1 MNIDPTRALSG
12 LPETSLDKRPAQ
24 NLEEAAEQFE
34 KILVRQ
40 FVQVMTE
47 GLFEN
52 GLGGDDTPGWVQGQA
67 GLQQETLTDTISQH
81 LVESGAL
88 KLSDLLLRQWNRQQP
103 NLAPDEGAEVDPLQ
117 LS

>member
-1 MNIDPTRALSG
+1 MHIDPTNPLSG
-12 LPETSLDKRPAQ
+12 LPKNSLDQQPAQ

-34 KILVRQ
+34 QILVRQ

-47 GLFEN
+47 GLFEK

-67 GLQQETLTDTISQH
+67 GLQQEALTDSISQH

-103 NLAPDEGAEVDPLQ
+103 NLPPDEGEEVDPLQ